1 MTLITTSS
9 PKWGPYF
16 SLDPNFPQ
24 RLLEAGY
31 ERTVDFINTL
41 FEDYSTRGLTEST
54 NRAIAISR
62 LQTRIARTL
71 RSRESY
77 GILDKYRWRNLLWQ
91 RCGEKKMERI
101 KHTDLKVLS
110 WSWTAYL
117 GGITFISIPFNGAV
131 YWHKDLRLDSKQKDT
146 LTGSLGKFWDCTLE
160 QKESQLVIRD
170 SRGIE
175 RGWLQLDVEDI
186 TDIDLLRCVVVGRI

>member
-1 MTLITTSS
+1 
-9 PKWGPYF
+9 
-16 SLDPNFPQ
+16 
-24 RLLEAGY
+24 
-31 ERTVDFINTL
+31 
-41 FEDYSTRGLTEST
+41 
-54 NRAIAISR
+54 
-62 LQTRIARTL
+62 
-71 RSRESY
+71 
-77 GILDKYRWRNLLWQ
+77 
-91 RCGEKKMERI
+91 MERI
-101 KHTDLKVLS
+101 KHTDLKVPS

-186 TDIDLLRCVVVGRI
+186 TDIDLLRCVVVCRI